1 VRYNQWY
8 TSGDMAKRLASTIL
22 GWTIF
27 LGVIVPGA
35 IIAVCGLLGCAVR
48 VAAWMLR
55 GFI

>member
-1 VRYNQWY
+1 
-8 TSGDMAKRLASTIL
+8 MAKRLASTIL

-27 LGVIVPGA
+27 VGVILPGA